1 VIVLGEKY
9 RDEIS
14 GVEGVATSKTEYLY
28 GCLRV
33 CLEFTADGKLDEVY
47 LDEQRL
53 VPVEAKPTPPQAT
66 SGGSRQPTPRTGLR

>member
-1 VIVLGEKY
+1 MYLPGM
-9 RDEIS
+9 
-14 GVEGVATSKTEYLY
+14 GVG
-28 GCLRV
+28 
-33 CLEFTADGKLDEVY
+33 LEFTADGKLDEVY